1 MMIQPIKTKTAVLR
15 EEYLAITG
23 NVTVAML
30 LNQMIYWSERVRDAD
45 KFAAEENKRMEDDG
59 NTGNQIL
66 NYGWIYKTA
75 ADAANDL
82 MNMASEKTFGRAFK
96 TLIELG
102 FLDKRQNPDHAY
114 DHTLQYRVNLVKIQ
128 NILAQHG
135 YVLNGYTMIKGEQ
148 EETQNDF
155 EIVEENV
162 AEPGVSSNGQNVGTM
177 WTNLP
182 NRMDKMTDRNVKMS
196 DLSGQN
202 VGTIPETTTKTTTEI
217 KKSDEEERE
226 RVTAAQNNLSIS
238 NPAKTNDDASA
249 RIGQVIENNPD
260 IAPVVNMV
268 ADLCVDNPQQA
279 AIVLESIDS
288 NYWALRVAADQG
300 NTVLSDEQKLYGG
313 SKAVIK
319 ILFDA
324 TSRQLTYMKN
334 HLADNRYFGEY
345 FTNGL
350 ASRIDTMISAS
361 DSDGSEYLRAL

>member
-1 MMIQPIKTKTAVLR
+1 MNQPMRTKTAVLR

-102 FLDKRQNPDHAY
+102 FLDKRQNPNHTY
-114 DHTLQYRVNLVKIQ
+114 DHTLQYRVNLLKIQ
-128 NILAQHG
+128 STLAKHG
-135 YVLNGYTMIKGEQ
+135 YVLNGYTAFKIDQ
-148 EETQNDF
+148 EEIVDNF

-162 AEPGVSSNGQNVGTM
+162 AEPAVSSNGQNVGTM
-177 WTNLP
+177 RTNLP
-182 NRMDKMTDRNVKMS
+182 NRMDKMSERNVKMS
-196 DLSGQN
+196 EQSGQN
-202 VGTIPETTTKTTTEI
+202 VGTIPETTTKTTTDI
-217 KKSDEEERE
+217 NKSDEEERE
-226 RVTAAQNNLSIS
+226 HVMAAQNNLSIS
-238 NPAKTNDDASA
+238 NPENTNYDASLH
-249 RIGQVIENNPD
+249 IDQIIKNNPD
-260 IAPVVNMV
+260 IVPVVNMV
-268 ADLCVDNPQQA
+268 ADLVVDNPQQA
-279 AIVLESIDS
+279 AAVVESIDS
-288 NYWALRVAADQG
+288 NYWALRAATDQG
-300 NTVLSDEQKLYGG
+300 NTVLSDQQKLYGG
-313 SKAVIK
+313 SKGVIK

-334 HLADNRYFGEY
+334 HLVDNRYFGEY
-345 FTNGL
+345 FNNGL
-350 ASRIDTMISAS
+350 TSRIDTMISAS
-361 DSDGSEYLRAL
+361 DSDGSEFLMAL